1 MISRAQALEDVE
13 AWVRDRLESNPAPGH
28 GWYHVDRVRRLA
40 VFLARAEGVDPWLAE
55 LAALIHDVG
64 RTAPGPDVQHG
75 LRSAEMARPVLARL
89 PLSEQE
95 REELLHAVRWHNSG
109 RADAPLLRV
118 LRDADML
125 DGLGAIGLMRAFM
138 SKASLPPYDVAA
150 PFEGEDPW
158 PPRSAADQ
166 VRGQMGWLPNLNTP
180 TARSLAE
187 KRLAFMQAFVDQ
199 VRRELM
205 DLE

>member
-1 MISRAQALEDVE
+1 MEC
-13 AWVRDRLESNPAPGH
+13 NPTPAH

-40 VFLARAEGVDPWLAE
+40 AFLARAEGVDPWLAE

-64 RTAPGPDVQHG
+64 RMTPGPDPEHG
-75 LRSAEMARPVLARL
+75 LRSAEMAKPMLDRL
-89 PLSEQE
+89 PLSHPE
-95 REELLHAVRWHNSG
+95 RQQLLHAVRWHNSL

-138 SKASLPPYDVAA
+138 SKATLPPYDAAA

-158 PPRSAADQ
+158 PPQSAADQ
-166 VRGQMGWLPNLNTP
+166 VRGQMAWVPNLNTP
-180 TARSLAE
+180 TARSLAVE
-187 KRLAFMQAFVDQ
+187 RLAFMETFVDQ
-199 VRRELM
+199 VRRELT
-205 DLE
+205 DPV